1 MHISKFKQSN
11 DTNSTF
17 LPKLKYSER
26 NENSEIEQNNNSE
39 DKDQSLLINT
49 LWRYSYIFVTF
60 INSLFNV
67 IWLFRTNI
75 FYSKKLEIIKKQNKR
90 EYKLML
96 IYVWVFRIFPIV
108 LVVSRIFKGF
118 FDGI

>member
-49 LWRYSYIFVTF
+49 LIFAILYT
-60 INSLFNV
+60 
-67 IWLFRTNI
+67 
-75 FYSKKLEIIKKQNKR
+75 SKMRIK
-90 EYKLML
+90 
-96 IYVWVFRIFPIV
+96 VWIV
-108 LVVSRIFKGF
+108 
-118 FDGI
+118 